1 MFVPQHSRPFITCS
15 TQVPLT
21 MDLLD
26 TPPLKAALVDW
37 LKPGCVFYTW
47 LVATQLASTLK
58 KHPSSCFFKSL
69 LVSKT
74 HLDKFMPQLL
84 KSMLYSHGIAYF
96 TCWWVG
102 KSWTHKPTE
111 APGHWSQQIHR
122 LTGTT
127 WVPGTQPKKYK
138 KIHPDAPWHP
148 SNMSG
153 MIHWGLTNLVKQ
165 PSLQLNL
172 LVTNPSRL
180 LATMH
185 NILQL
190 STTQN
195 HHFLLLAW
203 QNSKTCFS
211 IVVSFIHLNS
221 TTKPWPP
228 RRDVVISKR

>member
-1 MFVPQHSRPFITCS
+1 MVSMFVPQHSRPFTCS

-58 KHPSSCFFKSL
+58 KHPFILFFKSL
-69 LVSKT
+69 LVSRHT
-74 HLDKFMPQLL
+74 WISSCHN
-84 KSMLYSHGIAYF
+84 SM

-111 APGHWSQQIHR
+111 APGHWSQQIHC

-127 WVPGTQPKKYK
+127 WVPEYK
-138 KIHPDAPWHP
+138 KIHPDASWHP

-172 LVTNPSRL
+172 LVTNPSRF